1 MARSENKETAGT
13 TTRYVARIA
22 RILRKQK
29 GLSQEELGK
38 EIGFTGSAV
47 SAMETGAQPASDQ
60 MLEAL
65 ERVLGDGL
73 GLFDEAR
80 EFVRLDK
87 YPRQFKDFAP
97 LEQRAVA
104 LFVYE
109 THLINGLLQTAE
121 YATALIASSFPP
133 PTDGKVEE
141 LVEARMARKA
151 LFSRRPTALVEM
163 IVDESALRREIGSR
177 DIMRSQ
183 LSHLVET
190 GRLRNVTLQVLP
202 LAAGLRGE
210 YAGDRGSLTL
220 VETPEDDR
228 WAYLEPQDE
237 SLLIKDATKVRTYAQ
252 RYAKIRAQALGPDE
266 SLALI
271 ERLAGEDR

>member
-47 SAMETGAQPASDQ
+47 SAMETGSQPASDQ

-73 GLFDEAR
+73 GIFDEAR

-87 YPRQFKDFAP
+87 YPRKFKDFAP

-104 LFVYE
+104 IYVYE
-109 THLINGLLQTAE
+109 THLINGLFQTEE
-121 YATALIASSFPP
+121 YARSVIGGSFPP
-133 PTDGKVEE
+133 PTDEKVEE

-151 LFSRRPTALVEM
+151 LFSRRPTALVEV
-163 IVDESALRREIGSR
+163 IVDESALRR
-177 DIMRSQ
+177 Q
-183 LSHLVET
+183 LGGRKVMSEQLRRLAEVA
-190 GRLRNVTLQVLP
+190 RLRNVTIQVLA
-202 LAAGLRGE
+202 LDAGLRGE
-210 YAGDRGSLTL
+210 YAGERGSLTL
-220 VETPEDDR
+220 IETPEDDR
-228 WAYLEPQDE
+228 FVYLELQDE
-237 SLLIKDATKVRTYAQ
+237 SLLIKDSSKVRTYAQ
-252 RYAKIRAQALGPDE
+252 RYAKIRAQALSPDD

-271 ERLAGEDR
+271 ERLAGED